1 MIPCL
6 PCESA
11 RELLEPFV
19 DHELSTAQQV
29 AVETH
34 LRSCPTCSARVDDL
48 ALIAWSIRTGTP
60 ATRVAADDVRALGVM
75 QSGVLARLNAE
86 QAQSWRVQIREQLS
100 DMRLWWPAMGA
111 TAAVI
116 ACLFGSATIWSATTE
131 KRPSSMAALLDPGSD
146 SNPLPL
152 GDDMSMPRVLDAGRE
167 PETSADDGTY
177 FLSLFVTRTG
187 QVGGAE
193 LMPSRQQVRSASAA
207 TVRAADGR
215 AVVNAVMGSRFVPAQ
230 AADGRAIA
238 VLMLM
243 VIERTTIREKLP
255 PIAEPP
261 PVPLARR
268 SKPLS
273 QQLQL
278 PGARSAVQQ
287 GSARA

>member
-19 DHELSTAQQV
+19 DRELSTAQQV

-34 LRSCPTCSARVDDL
+34 LRSCPTCAARVDDL
-48 ALIAWSIRTGTP
+48 ALIAWSVRTGTP
-60 ATRVAADDVRALGVM
+60 ATRVADDDMRALGVM
-75 QSGVLARLNAE
+75 QSGVLARLKAE

-116 ACLFGSATIWSATTE
+116 ACLFGSVTIWSATTE

-152 GDDMSMPRVLDAGRE
+152 DDDMSMPRVLDAGRE
-167 PETSADDGTY
+167 PEEISANDGVF

-207 TVRAADGR
+207 TARAADGR
-215 AVVNAVMGSRFVPAQ
+215 AVVDAVMGSRFAPAQ
-230 AADGRAIA
+230 APDGRAIA

-255 PIAEPP
+255 PIDAPMP
-261 PVPLARR
+261 APQARR
-268 SKPLS
+268 SKPVP
-273 QQLQL
+273 QQL
-278 PGARSAVQQ
+278 PGARSAIQQ
-287 GSARA
+287 SSARA